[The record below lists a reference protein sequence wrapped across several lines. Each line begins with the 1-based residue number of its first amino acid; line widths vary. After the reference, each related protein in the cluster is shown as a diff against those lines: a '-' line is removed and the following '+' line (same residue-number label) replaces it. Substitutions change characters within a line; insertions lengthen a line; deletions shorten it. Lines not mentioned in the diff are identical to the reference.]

1 MTPSQLVRT
10 ARLRAGLTQAE
21 VARRAGT
28 SQPNVNRIERGVSE
42 PELSTLRRALRA
54 CGYDLELR
62 LVKKRGSPLAD
73 LVEVKRL
80 EILELARAHGARTV
94 RLFGSVARREARASD
109 VDVLVTLD
117 RDRDVVDL
125 AALRRGLEGLLNV
138 PVDVTTLELLR
149 PDVREAAVLE
159 AVAL

>member
-1 MTPSQLVRT
+1 MTPSQLVRD
-10 ARLRAGLTQAE
+10 ARFRAGLTQAE

-73 LVEVKRL
+73 L
-80 EILELARAHGARTV
+80 
-94 RLFGSVARREARASD
+94 D
-109 VDVLVTLD
+109 
-117 RDRDVVDL
+117 
-125 AALRRGLEGLLNV
+125 
-138 PVDVTTLELLR
+138 
-149 PDVREAAVLE
+149 
-159 AVAL
+159 